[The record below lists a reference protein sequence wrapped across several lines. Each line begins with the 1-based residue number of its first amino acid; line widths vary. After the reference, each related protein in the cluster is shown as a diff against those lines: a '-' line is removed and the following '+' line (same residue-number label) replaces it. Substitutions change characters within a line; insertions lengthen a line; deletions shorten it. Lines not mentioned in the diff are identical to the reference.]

1 MHQQRKSLSWLQVAE
16 EQALEPVRELV
27 QAQQLG
33 PVQELVQ
40 AQQLERVQEE
50 EPQWRRHNRQQQ

>member
-33 PVQELVQ
+33 LVLVLEQ
-40 AQQLERVQEE
+40 VQQLELVLEE
-50 EPQWRRHNRQQQ
+50 EPQWRRHSQQRR